1 MCLKLSY
8 LAEILER
15 QTVHHDVDLLLD
27 GHINFKGFQTPYLQ
41 KARGCGAK
49 FATTDTR
56 RIAGN
61 KEATGARV
69 PLGKI
74 EVIISKILR
83 SPS

>member
-49 FATTDTR
+49 FATTVQSSQYYMLYSYNITAKLPNET
-56 RIAGN
+56 IKN
-61 KEATGARV
+61 K
-69 PLGKI
+69 
-74 EVIISKILR
+74 
-83 SPS
+83 